1 MQFIS
6 IDMVILIVFLGLLFD
21 YTNGFHDAAN
31 VVSTVIAT
39 RVLTPLTA
47 IILASI
53 LNVIGATQVSGVAKT
68 ITTGLVNLQSATQLT
83 VLCALTGAIF
93 WNFLTWYLGVPSSSS
108 YALVGGLIGASW
120 VSEGI
125 GVILW
130 GGLLFKVIIPM
141 FLSPV
146 IGFFLGYTVL
156 KGLNALM
163 KFHYFKRKEKMFGR
177 LQVFS
182 AGLVALAHGLNDAQ
196 KSMGIITLG
205 LYAGGVILEP
215 SIPLWVIG
223 SCAIVMGLGTISGG
237 FKIIRTIGFE
247 ITKLHP
253 LQGFAAETSASCVIL
268 AASFFG
274 MPVSSTHMI
283 VGSVTGVGKAN
294 KPSKVRWSTGRKVGY
309 AMILT
314 LPGAAFVAA
323 LFFLFIKLFL

>member
-1 MQFIS
+1 MQIIS
-6 IDMVILIVFLGLLFD
+6 TDMVILIVFLGLLFD

-39 RVLTPLTA
+39 RVLKPLAA

-53 LNVIGATQVSGVAKT
+53 LNVVGATQISGVAQT
-68 ITTGLVNLQSATQLT
+68 ITSGLVNIHSATQLT

-93 WNFLTWYLGVPSSSS
+93 WNFVTWYLGIPSSSS

-120 VSEGI
+120 MNEGI

-130 GGLLFKVIIPM
+130 GGLLSKVIIPM
-141 FLSPV
+141 FLSPI
-146 IGFFLGYTVL
+146 IGFALGFLVL
-156 KGLNALM
+156 KGLNALI
-163 KFHYFKRKEKMFGR
+163 KFNHFKGKEKLFGR
-177 LQVFS
+177 LQIFS

-205 LYAGGVILEP
+205 LYAGGVILHP
-215 SIPLWVIG
+215 TIPLWVIG

-237 FKIIRTIGFE
+237 FKIIRTVGFG
-247 ITKLHP
+247 ITKLQP

-268 AASFFG
+268 AASFLG

-294 KPSKVRWSTGRKVGY
+294 KPGKVHWSTGRKVGY
-309 AMILT
+309 AMLLT
-314 LPGAAFVAA
+314 LPGAAIVAA
-323 LFFLFIKLFL
+323 LFFFLIKLFL